1 MSAVVKPQTREDV
14 QFGATYEDM
23 VTGEQGVATAVATYI
38 TGCDNVGL
46 SGQEKGARKVSW
58 YDVPR
63 VRLVRE
69 AGEDVKAMLAQ
80 QGSASVSNVTNPG
93 DIDVNAVEGK
103 VKTGGPQDVPFG
115 AVDMEHPNLN

>member
-69 AGEDVKAMLAQ
+69 AGEDVKAMVAQ
-80 QGSASVSNVTNPG
+80 QDVLLQAAFLPDGEKASP
-93 DIDVNAVEGK
+93 IAR
-103 VKTGGPQDVPFG
+103 KTGGPQDVPFG